1 MVSSDLYMQLVKNQ
15 DKEKYGKIILFENR
29 LFVVCKDSLLE
40 LLSIQIE
47 GKKRMNSSDFLRG
60 YRFTNDM
67 VLGR

>member
-1 MVSSDLYMQLVKNQ
+1 MVSSDLYKQLVKNQ
-15 DKEKYGKIILFENR
+15 DKEKYGKIILLENR